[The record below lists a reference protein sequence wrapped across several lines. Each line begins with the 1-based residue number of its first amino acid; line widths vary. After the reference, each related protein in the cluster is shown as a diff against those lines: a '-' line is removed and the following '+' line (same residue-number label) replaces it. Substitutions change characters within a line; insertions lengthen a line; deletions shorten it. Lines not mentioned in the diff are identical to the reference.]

1 MTDHKNKG
9 RRTRKTGQFDPT
21 RREFLRGVA
30 ATTGVLTLGG
40 CGGGNGS
47 DDISNLLLPGAGPG
61 AMPTADLS
69 QLPAPED
76 SGIDHIVQVMMENR
90 SFDHMLGWVPGSDG
104 RQAGQRFP
112 NINGD
117 LVETFRLS
125 QDPNYG
131 YQGCGWGDPNHGYD
145 GGRVHLNSGLMDGWL
160 LTDPTSSDPEDKFPV
175 GYYTA
180 DDLPFYKGVAQ
191 NFTVCDRYFHGIL
204 AQTFPNRIYIHAGA
218 TDRLTNTLPFAQQAP
233 SVLPTVWDLLADA
246 GISGK
251 NYFFDLP
258 LTGLWGTKY
267 VDISAPFGQFLIDA
281 ATGNL
286 PAVSYFD
293 PFFGLSVGETPA
305 GISQDDHPQ
314 ADVRDGQV
322 YLNRIYDALRTSPNW
337 ERTLMI
343 VTYDEWGGFYD
354 HVAPPFAPVS
364 AAEAALSN
372 DGRLGFRTPCVIIG
386 PRAKRGH
393 VSHIQFDPNSVINLI
408 RWRFG
413 LGNLS
418 VRDTTSINM
427 AHALDFVNPPAL
439 DAPDFGLPP
448 RVTPYG
454 TLCTG
459 TIPVSPDPHNA
470 ELNQVLETIRGFGF
484 PI

>member
-1 MTDHKNKG
+1 MKPPKSRN
-9 RRTRKTGQFDPT
+9 TRGAVKKPFDPS
-21 RREFLRGVA
+21 RRDFLLGMAA
-30 ATTGVLTLGG
+30 ATGALTLGG
-40 CGGGNGS
+40 CGS
-47 DDISNLLLPGAGPG
+47 DSDGEFLLPGSGPG
-61 AMPTADLS
+61 MS
-69 QLPAPED
+69 RLPPPEE

-104 RQAGQRFP
+104 VQAGLRFP

-117 LVETFRLS
+117 MIETFRLS
-125 QDPNYG
+125 QDPDYG
-131 YQGCGWGDPNHGYD
+131 FQGCGWADPAHGYED
-145 GGRVHLNSGLMDGWL
+145 GRIHLNNGAMNGWL
-160 LTDPTSSDPEDKFPV
+160 LTESTASNPDDHFPV

-180 DDLPFYKGVAQ
+180 EDLPFYAGVAQ
-191 NFTVCDRYFHGIL
+191 NFTICDRYFHGVL
-204 AQTFPNRIYIHAGA
+204 AQTFPNRMYIHAGQ
-218 TDRLTNTLPFAQQAP
+218 TDRLTNTLPWAQQEP
-233 SVLPTVWDLLADA
+233 STLPTIWDLLAEK
-246 GISGK
+246 GLSGK

-267 VDISAPFGQFLIDA
+267 ASISEHFSQFLVDA
-281 ATGNL
+281 ARGTL

-322 YLNRIYDALRTSPNW
+322 YLNRIYDALRASPNW

-354 HVAPPFAPVS
+354 HVVPPFAPVS
-364 AAEAALSN
+364 AEESALGN

-386 PRAKRGH
+386 PRARRGH
-393 VSHIQFDPNSVINLI
+393 VSHLQFDPNSVINLI
-408 RWRFG
+408 RWRWG
-413 LGNLS
+413 LGSLS
-418 VRDTTSINM
+418 ARDNSSLNM
-427 AHALDFVNPPAL
+427 AHALDFDSPPNLA
-439 DAPDFGLPP
+439 APSFGLPA
-448 RVTPYG
+448 RATPFG
-454 TLCTG
+454 QFCTG
-459 TIPVSPDPHNA
+459 TVPGSPDPHNA